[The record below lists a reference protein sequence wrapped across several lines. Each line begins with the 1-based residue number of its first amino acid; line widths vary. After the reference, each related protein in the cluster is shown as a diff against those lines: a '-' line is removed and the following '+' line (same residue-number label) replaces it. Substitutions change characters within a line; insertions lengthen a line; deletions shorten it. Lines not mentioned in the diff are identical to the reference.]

1 MESSTVLV
9 KSCPAYE
16 PGRLLECARECL
28 EHTDPGCNLIG
39 PGKKVLLKVNMLSA
53 KPPVKAVTTHPEL
66 VTAVAKACAQR
77 QAEVLIGDSPAG
89 PEKGIARYW
98 EKTGLAAVPQAADAR
113 LVNFEAAGT
122 FHADIDGTSVHISN
136 VVKEVDTII
145 NLPKLKTHNL
155 TMMTG
160 AVKNMYGVLPGFQ
173 KGAIHAKRPRVDD
186 FCRFLVHLYRYVEP
200 AITIMDAITIMEGNG
215 PSGGD
220 PKDVGLIL
228 ACTDGVAVDHVAAR
242 IMGFGQDDIAT
253 NRIASAL
260 TNRSIQDVETMGDVE
275 LLKDT
280 HEIVLPSHLKTVRL
294 QAWLLEHTPN
304 VVFRILSKLLWIRPK
319 ITEECT
325 QCGECVEG
333 CPKNAL
339 AIVDERV
346 VVDEKLCV
354 ACLRCQEVCQRGAV
368 RLKLSLLA
376 RIIWG

>member
-1 MESSTVLV
+1 MESSVVLV
-9 KSCPAYE
+9 KSCPSYE

-28 EHTDPGCNLIG
+28 EHSDPGRDLVG

-53 KPPVKAVTTHPEL
+53 KPPEKAITTHPEL
-66 VTAVAKACAQR
+66 VIAVAKACAER
-77 QAEVLIGDSPAG
+77 QAKVLIGDSPAG

-98 EKTGLAAVPQAADAR
+98 EKTGFVEIPKVTDAE

-122 FHADIDGTSVHISN
+122 FPADIDGTSVHISN

-173 KGAIHAKRPRVDD
+173 KGAIHAQRPRTDD
-186 FCRFLVHLYRYVEP
+186 FCRFLVHLYRHVGP

-220 PKDVGLIL
+220 PKDIGLIL

-242 IMGFGQDDIAT
+242 IMGFGQDDVAT
-253 NRIASAL
+253 NHIASTL
-260 TNRSIQDVETMGDVE
+260 TRSSARNAETTGDVE
-275 LLKDT
+275 LANKT
-280 HEIVLPSHLKTVRL
+280 YEVVLPEHLRTVRF
-294 QAWLLEHTPN
+294 QMWLLEHTPN
-304 VVFRILSKLLWIRPK
+304 IVFKILSKLIWIRPEM
-319 ITEECT
+319 TEECT
-325 QCGECVEG
+325 QCGECIEG
-333 CPKNAL
+333 CPKDAL
-339 AIVDERV
+339 AIADEKV
-346 VVDEKLCV
+346 VVDEELCV